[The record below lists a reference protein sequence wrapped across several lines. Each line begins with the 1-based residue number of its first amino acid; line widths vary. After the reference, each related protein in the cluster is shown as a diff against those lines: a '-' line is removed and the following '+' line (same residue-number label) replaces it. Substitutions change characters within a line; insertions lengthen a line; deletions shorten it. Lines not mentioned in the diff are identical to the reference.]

1 MYMFCCSLRSPKH
14 SIIYAGK
21 PPRTWHPS
29 KKKGSRTK
37 PEGFL
42 QCEKKPTI
50 LKNIIVSTT
59 SKDIIPLPGHQESNF
74 VYIYIIPLKLKN
86 MWQLTIWVYLYIY
99 IQYIYLYWDISCHL
113 TWQDGTIC
121 SINVDHSSH
130 CLRGLDDLWLAAP
143 GNGQWC
149 QQWHY
154 PEVILIK
161 SPNVNV
167 VDNSKSGSWPILVDL
182 GLGLGT

>member
-74 VYIYIIPLKLKN
+74 VYIYIYIIPLKLKN

-99 IQYIYLYWDISCHL
+99 IFNTYICIGTSVVTWLGRMAQFVRSMWIIPATVFEDWTTCGWQHL
-113 TWQDGTIC
+113 GT
-121 SINVDHSSH
+121 
-130 CLRGLDDLWLAAP
+130 
-143 GNGQWC
+143 GNGVSSDTTPKLFWLSHQMLTL
-149 QQWHY
+149 
-154 PEVILIK
+154 LIIQN
-161 SPNVNV
+161 P
-167 VDNSKSGSWPILVDL
+167 DHDQYWLI
-182 GLGLGT
+182 

>member
-74 VYIYIIPLKLKN
+74 VYIYIYYSFKTEEYVAINYMSVL
-86 MWQLTIWVYLYIY
+86 IYIY
-99 IQYIYLYWDISCHL
+99 SIHIFVLGHQLSLDLAGWHNLFDQCGSFQPL
-113 TWQDGTIC
+113 SLRTGRPVVGSTWERAMVSAVTLPRSYFD
-121 SINVDHSSH
+121 
-130 CLRGLDDLWLAAP
+130 
-143 GNGQWC
+143 
-149 QQWHY
+149 
-154 PEVILIK
+154 
-161 SPNVNV
+161 
-167 VDNSKSGSWPILVDL
+167 
-182 GLGLGT
+182 